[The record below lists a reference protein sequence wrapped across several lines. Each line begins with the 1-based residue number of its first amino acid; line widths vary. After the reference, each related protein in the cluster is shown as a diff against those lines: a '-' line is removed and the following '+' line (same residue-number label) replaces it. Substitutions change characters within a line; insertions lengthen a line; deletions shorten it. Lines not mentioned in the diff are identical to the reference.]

1 MAVPNAVAGAYTCTY
16 NGLACGQT
24 EQGFRL
30 SHSFFKRIITGDA
43 MAQTPQDAVY
53 QGAEMNLAMNLIE
66 FKAAAAYTIMWPYG
80 AYLQTG
86 VVGRLDGVSGLTKQI
101 VLTAV
106 AGTPA
111 SAAPASM
118 TFPETILSEGFPVE
132 LLLAPDLRIVPLR
145 MRIYPYSATNQYD
158 GSAIFGIKT

>member
-80 AYLQTG
+80 AYLQTS
-86 VVGRLDGVSGLTKQI
+86 VVGR
-101 VLTAV
+101 
-106 AGTPA
+106 
-111 SAAPASM
+111 
-118 TFPETILSEGFPVE
+118 
-132 LLLAPDLRIVPLR
+132 LRIVPLR